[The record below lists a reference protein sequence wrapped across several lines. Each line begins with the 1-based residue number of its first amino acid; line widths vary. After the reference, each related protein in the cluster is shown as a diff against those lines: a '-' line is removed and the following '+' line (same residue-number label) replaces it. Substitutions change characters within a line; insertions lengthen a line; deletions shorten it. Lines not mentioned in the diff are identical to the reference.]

1 MLKQLKRIGLVS
13 LLVLGTSSPVYAEVQ
28 QTNLHQEI
36 QKIIEEKG
44 TDYNYKSPKVA
55 IGEHNLQITTFS
67 ESRINSR
74 ISRKSSNTNI
84 QGAYTLEL
92 IDYIGSNEDYGYV
105 DEIRFSYQDNSILDR
120 KTKINTSQK
129 APFNQE
135 IYSQLEAIYAKVI
148 DHAIENT
155 QFLEKRDFELFDRFC
170 KSYLE
175 QFYKEKTQEK
185 SFFDQEL
192 LGTPKIKPSL
202 KDTLGNLDE
211 SLKKA
216 GRRMEKT
223 AVSIRTPRNSSASL
237 LGLLRFF

>member
-13 LLVLGTSSPVYAEVQ
+13 LLVLGTSSPVYTEVQ

-36 QKIIEEKG
+36 QRIIEKKETG
-44 TDYNYKSPKVA
+44 INPDYKSPKVA
-55 IGEHNLQITTFS
+55 IGENNLQITTTFS

-105 DEIRFSYQDNSILDR
+105 DEIRFSYQDNSIPDR

-170 KSYLE
+170 
-175 QFYKEKTQEK
+175 
-185 SFFDQEL
+185 
-192 LGTPKIKPSL
+192 
-202 KDTLGNLDE
+202 
-211 SLKKA
+211 
-216 GRRMEKT
+216 
-223 AVSIRTPRNSSASL
+223 AVL
-237 LGLLRFF
+237 HK